1 MAAGTCQ
8 TQPVNSGM
16 SGLRGAAKRMA
27 EARDPDFCPNG
38 HPRTAENTY
47 TSKRANGSVKTQCKP
62 CIRAAQRKF
71 DAKLTKEERRTRAM
85 AFPSYAKSKDYQR
98 KYRFQKMYGITVE
111 GAREML

>member
-71 DAKLTKEERRTRAM
+71 DAKLTTRDALRQLPEPD
-85 AFPSYAKSKDYQR
+85 ALGFVQR
-98 KYRFQKMYGITVE
+98 LTE
-111 GAREML
+111 GAF